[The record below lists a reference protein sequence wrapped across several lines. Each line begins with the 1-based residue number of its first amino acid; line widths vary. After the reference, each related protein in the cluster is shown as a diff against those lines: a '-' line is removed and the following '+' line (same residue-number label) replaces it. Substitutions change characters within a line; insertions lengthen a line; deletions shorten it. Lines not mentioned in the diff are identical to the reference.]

1 MLIVHVH
8 IQVKPQFIE
17 EFIRATNENAK
28 KSRNEPGIA
37 RFDFI
42 QQIDDPSRF
51 ILVEVY
57 RTPEDSMKHKE
68 TEHYRKWRDTVKD
81 MMASPR
87 ESLKYTNISPSD
99 LGW

>member
-17 EFIRATNENAK
+17 DFITETKENAQ

-42 QQIDDPSRF
+42 QQIDEPTMF
-51 ILVEVY
+51 LLVEVY
-57 RTPEDSMKHKE
+57 RTSDDAKKHKQ
-68 TEHYRKWRDTVKD
+68 TEHYAKWRDKVEN
-81 MMASPR
+81 MMEKPR
-87 ESLKYTNISPSD
+87 KSIKYSNITPND
-99 LGW
+99 EGW